1 MRVAGNTPGSLECG
15 AMPTRIVFAGGETIL
30 VAEELDAVVKA
41 LEDISPNAAD
51 LVAFTRMAAHADP
64 GTVEGKP
71 VHVRPHKVL
80 YVTPT

>member
-30 VAEELDAVVKA
+30 VAEDLDVVVKA

-51 LVAFTRMAAHADP
+51 PCASRARPPTRIP

-71 VHVRPHKVL
+71 VNVRPQAVL